1 MICINFVLYIIAYNI
16 KVYVFVFVMKTF
28 QLLFAK
34 ETENGPM
41 YLHFAYISVR
51 QHADNHSRVKSTYL
65 KIRDQKNI
73 KTRH

>member
-51 QHADNHSRVKSTYL
+51 QPQQSKKYL
-65 KIRDQKNI
+65 PKNQRSE
-73 KTRH
+73 KY